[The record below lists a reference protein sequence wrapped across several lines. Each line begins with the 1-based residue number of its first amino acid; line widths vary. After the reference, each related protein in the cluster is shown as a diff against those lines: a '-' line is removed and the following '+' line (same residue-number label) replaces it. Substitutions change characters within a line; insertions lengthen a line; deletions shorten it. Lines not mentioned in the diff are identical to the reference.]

1 MRGAERPDDDQRPP
15 PEQRL
20 AIFPLPGLCFVAAS
34 AENTIV
40 GCAVAHV
47 GAALT
52 RTAAF
57 PACVVVVACVFSC
70 LPTRALAQSDPNAPS
85 ASQVKVRFGPIL
97 MNPAVTFGNVG
108 VDENVFNESTNPKR
122 DFTLTVSPKT
132 TVWLPFLGT
141 WFTGVVN
148 EDIVWYQTYASERSG
163 NNTYSLNWK
172 LPLTRVTVNTFA
184 SHTSTHERPGF
195 EIDTRAQRSQ
205 NSYSA
210 AIGFV
215 FLTSTSLDFT
225 ASQDLTHYDEAA
237 TFDHVN
243 LHDQLNLTTTSI
255 AVGLSK
261 KVTPLTTA
269 SFSVSRKQDRFPFN
283 PSRDVDATQA
293 GLALKFDAVALL
305 KGSFSVGY
313 LKLSPL
319 FPDIVPGFSGLTL
332 AANLS
337 YTLYDATKITFKAD
351 RAVQN
356 SYDIAT
362 PYYVQTGFNLEIA
375 QVVLGRFDVVGRGG
389 LEHLDYRDRADGLD
403 QANDTTARLRGTDR
417 VVTYG
422 VGIGYHLGR
431 ATRIGVNYDRTR
443 RESMLES
450 HRYERPN
457 IGTSVTYDF

>member
-1 MRGAERPDDDQRPP
+1 M
-15 PEQRL
+15 
-20 AIFPLPGLCFVAAS
+20 
-34 AENTIV
+34 
-40 GCAVAHV
+40 
-47 GAALT
+47 T
-52 RTAAF
+52 RTAASA
-57 PACVVVVACVFSC
+57 PCVLVVACVFAC

-85 ASQVKVRFGPIL
+85 ASQVKVRIGPIL

-108 VDENVFNESTNPKR
+108 VDENVFNEPTDPKR
-122 DFTLTVSPKT
+122 DFTMTISPRT
-132 TVWLPFLGT
+132 TVWLRFLGT

-148 EDIVWYQTYASERSG
+148 EDIVWYQKYASERSG

-184 SHTSTHERPGF
+184 SHTSTRERPGF

-210 AIGFV
+210 AVGLI

-237 TFDHVN
+237 TFENVN

-269 SFSVSRKQDRFPFN
+269 SLSVSRKQDRFPFN
-283 PSRDVDATQA
+283 PSRDVDSTEA

-305 KGSFSVGY
+305 KGNFTIAY
-313 LKLSPL
+313 TKLSPL
-319 FPDIVPGFSGLTL
+319 SPDIIPGFSGLTL

-337 YTLYDATKITFKAD
+337 YTLYDVTKITFRAD

-356 SYDIAT
+356 SYDIAN
-362 PYYVQTGFNLEIA
+362 PYYVQTGFNLEIS
-375 QVVLGRFDVVGRGG
+375 QQLLGRLDVVGRGG
-389 LEHLDYRDRADGLD
+389 IEHLDYRDRLDGLD
-403 QANDTTARLRGTDR
+403 QPDDMAARFRGTDR
-417 VVTYG
+417 LVTYG
-422 VGIGYHLGR
+422 VGVGYHLGR
-431 ATRIGVNYDRTR
+431 ATRIGLNYDRTR
-443 RESMLES
+443 RESVRES